1 MIVLK
6 IQSAE
11 SQTTTVNA
19 SLARVNG
26 MVFGAQRSAQRIVEK
41 VQKESAPVAA
51 NAMFA
56 NQATTADSATKSA
69 QRTVQAACLMK
80 I

>member
-6 IQSAE
+6 KDCE
-11 SQTTTVNA
+11 VSQISMVNA
-19 SLARVNG
+19 KLAAAIG
-26 MVFGAQRSAQRIVEK
+26 TVFGAQRSAQRTVEK